1 MSCYEYVLPAEYR
14 KFLSILGSLA
24 PVDDPDTYK
33 ELPAYLHEGVDDS
46 IRFNIFMK
54 PPPRGYVASLN
65 YVMICY
71 DSCLS
76 PYYDLYPSEGLDQ
89 KTEE

>member
-1 MSCYEYVLPAEYR
+1 MSCYEYVSPAEYR

-33 ELPAYLHEGVDDS
+33 ELPPYLHEGVDDS

-65 YVMICY
+65 YVMIQVFRLIMIY
-71 DSCLS
+71 IPRKDSIK
-76 PYYDLYPSEGLDQ
+76 